1 MDVPN
6 RSGRD
11 LPFIFPARR
20 ELTYNVYLQD
30 KWQVS
35 PKLTVDLGMRLEI
48 ERGSRPRFAGGFS
61 NYNYF
66 NNTLELSG
74 IGAIPFQIAGTNR
87 NFGPRLGIAYRLT
100 PGMVIR
106 TGYGISYIPRRTAQ
120 TNFPILQNN
129 GFPATNTFVSSTVT
143 MTTGFPA
150 FSAFQLPNDGIIR
163 DPNPNNNFGNTP
175 RGLKSAYVQS
185 WNFAIQRT
193 LPGNFALDL
202 AYVGNRGVNNQSGLN
217 VNASM
222 VPGSGNLGR
231 PLNQQFRRV
240 AETTTFIGTNTWY
253 NSLQVKFDRRFSNG
267 FMLTTAYTWSKGL
280 NFSEDTGDVPIPMSV
295 AINKAQMSD
304 NRNHVFIQSFMYE
317 LPFGPGKRRAQNG
330 PLRWLA
336 EGWQLQG
343 IFGAATGQWNSASV
357 ALASLNAP
365 GNASRP
371 DWVAPIRYLGGIGPG
386 VKFFDTSAFAI
397 PRQNTLGN
405 AGRNIIL
412 GPGAVNLDASL
423 HREFRLREGM
433 RLEFR
438 AESFNATNT
447 PHFNN
452 PNGNINSPQFGEI
465 NGAQQDQ
472 RQYQFAV
479 TLRF

>member
-20 ELTYNVYLQD
+20 ELSSNFYIQD
-30 KWQVS
+30 KWQIT
-35 PKLTVDLGMRLEI
+35 PKMTVDLGIRLEV

-66 NNTLELSG
+66 NNTLELAG
-74 IGAIPFQIAGTNR
+74 IGAIPFQIADTNR

-100 PGMVIR
+100 PATVIR

-120 TNFPILQNN
+120 SNFPILQNN
-129 GFPATNTFVSSTVT
+129 GFPAANNFVSSPVT
-143 MTTGFPA
+143 MTTGFPP

-163 DPNPNNNFGNTP
+163 DPNPNNSFGNTP
-175 RGLKSAYVQS
+175 RNLKSAYVQS
-185 WNFAIQRT
+185 WNFAIQRS

-202 AYVGNRGVNNQSGLN
+202 AYVGNRGVNNQSGFD

-222 VPGSGNLGR
+222 VPGSGNNGR
-231 PLNQQFRRV
+231 PLFQAFRRV
-240 AETTTFIGTNTWY
+240 ADTTTAIGTNTWY

-280 NFSEDTGDVPIPMSV
+280 NFSEDTGGVAIPMSV
-295 AINKAQMSD
+295 PLNKAQMND
-304 NRNHVFIQSFMYE
+304 NRNHVFVQSYMYE
-317 LPFGPGKRRAQNG
+317 LPFGRGKRWVQNG
-330 PLRWLA
+330 PVRWLV

-343 IFGAATGQWNSASV
+343 IFGAATGQWVSPSV
-357 ALASLNAP
+357 AAASLNAP

-371 DWVAPIRYLGGIGPG
+371 DWVAPVRYLGRIGPG
-386 VKFFDTSAFAI
+386 DKFFDTSAFAI

-405 AGRNIIL
+405 AGRSIIQ
-412 GPGAVNLDASL
+412 GPGGVNLDASL
-423 HREFRLREGM
+423 HREFRLKEGM

-447 PHFNN
+447 PHFSN
-452 PNGNINSPQFGEI
+452 PNTNINSPQFGEI

-472 RQYQFAV
+472 RQYQFAL